1 MKWIKRNDSEANYE
15 DRRGRGV
22 KRGATIGGLGAI
34 IIAVLALL
42 LGQDPGQMLNLVG
55 EIIPNQTAQEVIDPS
70 RVNENEDLKVF
81 TLGVFN
87 SANEV
92 WTEVFRKQLNETYRN
107 PVLVNF
113 TEQTTSPCGGASAQ
127 TGPFYCPAD
136 EKIYIDL
143 DFFHQL
149 ASKYGAQGQ
158 MAMAYVTAHEVG
170 HHVQKVLG
178 ILDQFNQ
185 YRGKISEKEF
195 NKLNVKLELQADFF
209 AGLWA
214 YQASR
219 AGIILLEP
227 GDLESAISAANA
239 VGADTLH
246 KASMGYTVP
255 DSVTHGTSAQ
265 RVYWFRKGYETGDTN
280 LGDTF
285 SDPSLR

>member
-1 MKWIKRNDSEANYE
+1 M
-15 DRRGRGV
+15 
-22 KRGATIGGLGAI
+22 
-34 IIAVLALL
+34 
-42 LGQDPGQMLNLVG
+42 
-55 EIIPNQTAQEVIDPS
+55 
-70 RVNENEDLKVF
+70 
-81 TLGVFN
+81 
-87 SANEV
+87 
-92 WTEVFRKQLNETYRN
+92 
-107 PVLVNF
+107 
-113 TEQTTSPCGGASAQ
+113 
-127 TGPFYCPAD
+127 
-136 EKIYIDL
+136 
-143 DFFHQL
+143 
-149 ASKYGAQGQ
+149 
-158 MAMAYVTAHEVG
+158 
-170 HHVQKVLG
+170 LG

-239 VGADTLH
+239 VGDDTLQ

-255 DSVTHGTSAQ
+255 DSFTHGTSAQ
-265 RVYWFRKGYETGDTN
+265 RVYWFRKGYETGDIN